1 MLELSPQAA
10 RRIAV
15 DRQGFAARTRTATVA
30 EVEKAIERLGMVQI
44 DSVTAVDR
52 AHRLTLAARLGR
64 LPDDGINKL
73 RRQGRVFEY
82 WAHEACLLPVSEW
95 RYFAHVRRRRE
106 HPWWGGVLKEHPDL
120 VAAIMAA
127 IDERGPLSAR
137 SFGGAGKGY
146 WEWTPAKRVF
156 EALWT
161 AGDLAVYERRGFE
174 RMYDLTER
182 VIPAEHRATEP
193 DDAETLRHFMRR
205 TLRSRGVVTRQRL
218 ADYYRT
224 PGGMKRLA
232 EPVADLV
239 AAGEA
244 IECRVG
250 EWDALCDPAAAEL
263 AESPPAPDDA
273 GAAVP
278 VRQSD
283 LGSGGDAPAVRLL
296 PCARD
301 LQAEAGPRV
310 GLLRAAAAGRR
321 PHRRARR
328 PEVGPQGR
336 AAAPARRA
344 LGGTPGA
351 GAAGPRDGAAVARA
365 GASAEQ
371 RGERLEVVAHHA
383 PLAEVRLDVVAAAG
397 RIDLVGLRDRAG
409 EILVAVD
416 DQPRLA
422 R

>member
-1 MLELSPQAA
+1 MLELSPEAA

-30 EVEKAIERLGMVQI
+30 EVERAVERLGMVQI

-64 LPDDGINKL
+64 LPDDGINTL

-106 HPWWGGVLKEHPDL
+106 HPWWGGVLMEYPDL
-120 VAAIMAA
+120 VEAIMAA
-127 IDERGPLSAR
+127 ISEQGPLSAR

-182 VIPAEHRATEP
+182 VIPAEHRTGEP

-232 EPVADLV
+232 EPVSDLV
-239 AAGEA
+239 ATGEA

-263 AESPPAPDDA
+263 AESPPPATIPVLLCPFDNLIWDREETRRLFGFSHALEIYKPKPDRVWGYYVLPLLVGDRIV
-273 GAAVP
+273 GRVDLK
-278 VRQSD
+278 SD
-283 LGSGGDAPAVRLL
+283 RKA
-296 PCARD
+296 
-301 LQAEAGPRV
+301 
-310 GLLRAAAAGRR
+310 GLLRALAVHWESR
-321 PHRRARR
+321 P
-328 PEVGPQGR
+328 
-336 AAAPARRA
+336 APAQ
-344 LGGTPGA
+344 L
-351 GAAGPRDGAAVARA
+351 ARA
-365 GASAEQ
+365 MA
-371 RGERLEVVAHHA
+371 
-383 PLAEVRLDVVAAAG
+383 
-397 RIDLVGLRDRAG
+397 
-409 EILVAVD
+409 
-416 DQPRLA
+416 RLA
-422 R
+422 HALQLQPSSEENASR

>member
-1 MLELSPQAA
+1 VLELSPQAA

-15 DRQGFAARTRTATVA
+15 DRQGFAARTRTATVT

-52 AHRLTLAARLGR
+52 AHRLTLAARVGR

-239 AAGEA
+239 ASGEA

-263 AESPPAPDDA
+263 AESPPAPTT
-273 GAAVP
+273 P
-278 VRQSD
+278 VLLCPFDNLIWDREETRRLFGFSHALEIYKPKPDRVWGYYVLPLLVGDRIVGRVDLKSD
-283 LGSGGDAPAVRLL
+283 RKA
-296 PCARD
+296 
-301 LQAEAGPRV
+301 
-310 GLLRAAAAGRR
+310 GLLRPLAVHWESR
-321 PHRRARR
+321 P
-328 PEVGPQGR
+328 
-336 AAAPARRA
+336 APAQ
-344 LGGTPGA
+344 L
-351 GAAGPRDGAAVARA
+351 ARA
-365 GASAEQ
+365 MARLSHALQLQPSSEENAS
-371 RGERLEVVAHHA
+371 R
-383 PLAEVRLDVVAAAG
+383 
-397 RIDLVGLRDRAG
+397 
-409 EILVAVD
+409 
-416 DQPRLA
+416 
-422 R
+422 

>member
-1 MLELSPQAA
+1 VLELSPHAA

-15 DRQGFAARTRTATVA
+15 DRQGFAARARTSTVA
-30 EVEKAIERLGMVQI
+30 EVEAAIERLGCVQI

-64 LPDDGINKL
+64 LPDDSINKL

-106 HPWWGGVLKEHPDL
+106 HPWWGGVLREHPDL
-120 VAAIMAA
+120 ADAILRAV
-127 IDERGPLSAR
+127 DERGPLSAR
-137 SFGGAGKGY
+137 AFGGAGKGY

-182 VIPAEHRATEP
+182 VIPAEHRASEP

-224 PGGMKRLA
+224 DGGMKRLA
-232 EPVADLV
+232 EPIADLV

-244 IECRVG
+244 VACRVG
-250 EWDALCDPAAAEL
+250 DYDALCDPAAAEL
-263 AESPPAPDDA
+263 AEAPPTPTI
-273 GAAVP
+273 P
-278 VRQSD
+278 VLLCPFDNLIWDREETRRLFGFSHALEIYKPKPQRIWGYYVLPLLVGDRIVGRVDLKSD
-283 LGSGGDAPAVRLL
+283 RKA
-296 PCARD
+296 
-301 LQAEAGPRV
+301 
-310 GLLRAAAAGRR
+310 GLLRPVAVHWEGR
-321 PHRRARR
+321 P
-328 PEVGPQGR
+328 
-336 AAAPARRA
+336 APAQ
-344 LGGTPGA
+344 L
-351 GAAGPRDGAAVARA
+351 ARA
-365 GASAEQ
+365 MA
-371 RGERLEVVAHHA
+371 
-383 PLAEVRLDVVAAAG
+383 
-397 RIDLVGLRDRAG
+397 
-409 EILVAVD
+409 
-416 DQPRLA
+416 RLA
-422 R
+422 HALALQPSSVENASR